1 MRVVYVDTGALIA
14 LIWSRDQAHA
24 TVAAHF
30 RRLREAKDTLITC
43 NLVIAE
49 TATRLRYD
57 AGLPA
62 ALAFR
67 DLIDHATAT
76 GQFSIRHA
84 DPDLDMRAWAL
95 MERHNTRAL
104 SFADAA
110 GAVTARDAH
119 AAAVFGLDADFAVL
133 GFALEP

>member
-1 MRVVYVDTGALIA
+1 MRVVYVDTSALIA
-14 LIWSRDQAHA
+14 LIWKRDRAHDR
-24 TVAAHF
+24 VAAHF
-30 RRLREAKDTLITC
+30 RKLRAARDTLITC

-57 AGLPA
+57 AGLRA

-67 DLIDHATAT
+67 DLLDHAAAS
-76 GQFSIRHA
+76 GQFSVRHA
-84 DPDLDMRAWAL
+84 DADLDARAWAL
-95 MERHNTRAL
+95 MERFDTRAL

-110 GAVTARDAH
+110 GAVTAKDAG